1 MAGREA
7 EAPRVPGDLGRGLA
21 AEPGGLGALYCFGA
35 VVDLE
40 FGEDVA
46 DVVAHGFG

>member
-1 MAGREA
+1 MAAREA
-7 EAPRVPGDLGRGLA
+7 EAPGVPGDLVRRLA
-21 AEPGGLGALYCFGA
+21 AEPGGLGTPYRFGA

-46 DVVAHGFG
+46 DVVTHGLG